1 MPETT
6 KHQLSALQL
15 EDLASGFPNIPAVCG
30 GSLAQAAALC
40 MEGERHSAGV
50 RLAVEGTFQGVFS
63 VNWSMDVTDAMRRFW
78 ADPDHTTEQGAYAIA
93 ILLMRAV
100 AGYTVV
106 ERACRPTGI
115 DWWLGPA
122 DNLFQATARLE
133 VSGIRQGSR
142 GAINSRVKA
151 KARQTE
157 RSVASGRVA
166 FVVVVEF
173 GAPRARV
180 IRL

>member
-1 MPETT
+1 MPETIDRGPPD
-6 KHQLSALQL
+6 LRL

-40 MEGERHSAGV
+40 LEGERHAAGA
-50 RLAVEGTFQGVFS
+50 RLAVEGTFQGDFAVR
-63 VNWSMDVTDAMRRFW
+63 WSMDVTDAMRRFW

-93 ILLMRAV
+93 ILLMRAL

-106 ERACRPTGI
+106 ERACRPSGI

-122 DNLFQATARLE
+122 DNLYQATARLE
-133 VSGIRQGSR
+133 VSGIRQGGPR
-142 GAINSRVKA
+142 AINSRVKA
-151 KARQTE
+151 KAKQTQ

-173 GAPRARV
+173 GTPRARV